1 MSSHECRIRFAFDGV
16 KAAQAAGRLL
26 RRHGRQMHGTR
37 LVRLLYLAD
46 RRNFVETGITI
57 TGDDFINTE
66 DGPALRNILRLIAG
80 EDAPGRAAW
89 NRHVQPAYGPYLAA
103 TADHNDGDLHG
114 ASIKRLDAVY
124 DQHGNS
130 ELPQLCL
137 YARQLPEWCSPQSA
151 GAEIDPYVILR
162 GEGFTPEMICDV
174 EERADALY
182 SLEAALRA

>member
-1 MSSHECRIRFAFDGV
+1 VEHGIRFAFDEV

-26 RRHGRQMHGTR
+26 RRHGRQMHGAR
-37 LVRLLYLAD
+37 LVKLLYLAD
-46 RRNFVETGITI
+46 RRNFVETGIPI
-57 TGDDFINTE
+57 TGDDFISAE

-80 EDAPGRAAW
+80 EEVPGRAAW
-89 NRHVQPAYGPYLAA
+89 DRHVQRAHGSYLAGS
-103 TADHNDGDLHG
+103 ADRGDGDLHG

-130 ELPQLCL
+130 ELPLLCL
-137 YARQLPEWCSPQSA
+137 YARQLPEWCGAQSA
-151 GAEIDPYVILR
+151 GGEIDPYVILR

-174 EERADALY
+174 EERADAVY

>member
-1 MSSHECRIRFAFDGV
+1 MERGIHFAFDEV

-26 RRHGRQMHGTR
+26 HRHGRQMHGVR

-46 RRNFVETGITI
+46 RRNFVETGIPI

-66 DGPALRNILRLIAG
+66 DGPALKNILRLIAG

-89 NRHVQPAYGPYLAA
+89 NRHVQPAHGPYLAA
-103 TADHNDGDLHG
+103 AADHDDGNLHG
-114 ASIKRLDAVY
+114 ASIKRLDAIY

-137 YARQLPEWCSPQSA
+137 YARQLPEWCGPQSA

-162 GEGFTPEMICDV
+162 SEGFTPEMICDI
-174 EERADALY
+174 EERADAVY
-182 SLEAALRA
+182 SLQAALRA